1 MSEQRTD
8 KELAFLHDLYV
19 ATDWGERFAEL
30 VDEHVTLP
38 KRGRALY
45 VEAGTGGHALLLAG
59 RAGAEVT
66 LLGTDESAARL
77 ELARAK
83 ATATGLDAR
92 AEFRAGQLESLG
104 FEDEQFELVIGDASL
119 VAPERLPEMLAE
131 LARVAA
137 PQGTVAL
144 MLPTASSFG
153 EFFSIYWESLANAGL
168 AEHAAVVE
176 ILIKEMPIVSDV
188 ETLAAREGL
197 DNVRSWTNH
206 EEFSF
211 ASGAEF
217 TQSPLVR
224 NFLAPGWL
232 EQFDDEARE
241 RVFREVERLIDEER
255 QDAAFILSIKATLL
269 IGQKAE

>member
-45 VEAGTGGHALLLAG
+45 VEAGTGGHALALVA

-66 LLGTDESAARL
+66 LIGADESAARL

-83 ATATGLDAR
+83 ATAAGLDAR

-144 MLPTASSFG
+144 TLPTASSFG
-153 EFFSIYWESLANAGL
+153 EFFSLYWESLANAGL
-168 AEHAAVVE
+168 VEHAAMVE
-176 ILIKEMPIVSDV
+176 TLIKELPIVADV
-188 ETLAAREGL
+188 EMLAAREGL
-197 DNVRSWTNH
+197 DDVRSWTNR

-211 ASGAEF
+211 ASGVEF

-224 NFLAPGWL
+224 DFLARGWL
-232 EQFDDEARE
+232 EQLDEEERE
-241 RVFREVERLIDEER
+241 RVYREVEHLIDEER

-269 IGQKAE
+269 VGRKAG